1 MTARGNL
8 LTAFAVFALLPASA
22 LGQATARL
30 PVVVWV
36 FASVQNSD
44 MAGPDPASR
53 HARALV
59 HRLRD
64 LGWVDGRNFVLERHG
79 PRDNRERAQAAYAD
93 AVARKVDLIL
103 AVGSTGGTVTAVDA
117 VRATRTIP
125 VVFAGGAD
133 PVALGLVTSLARPG
147 GNATGV
153 TIGVGQD
160 IVAKRLELIREIS
173 PRVKRVAYLNPKGSS
188 DDFVREAATRLGI
201 TLVHAHVESRDQYDQ
216 ALALVAREKAEA
228 ILMGGSS
235 MHYSAVSRIASFA
248 RERNLPVASFFPE
261 LVDAGGLMSYGIDLL
276 DLNRRAAEYV
286 DKVLRGAK
294 PADLPV
300 EQPRKFELVLNQK
313 TARTMGIVIP
323 QSVLLRADK
332 VIE

>member
-1 MTARGNL
+1 MTSRRRL
-8 LTAFAVFALLPASA
+8 LLAGAMVALSPTIAFA
-22 LGQATARL
+22 QAARKL
-30 PVVVWV
+30 PVVVYV
-36 FASVQNSD
+36 FASVPTSEMTGAD
-44 MAGPDPASR
+44 PKGP

-64 LGWVDGRNFVLERHG
+64 LGWEDGRNFILERHG
-79 PRDNRERAQAAYAD
+79 AQDSRERAQGVYAD

-125 VVFAGGAD
+125 VVFAGGSD

-153 TIGVGQD
+153 TVGVGED
-160 IVAKRLELIREIS
+160 IGAKRLELIKEIA
-173 PRVKRVAYLNPKGSS
+173 PRVKRVAYLNPKAAS
-188 DDFVREAATRLGI
+188 DDFFRETALRLGM

-216 ALALVAREKAEA
+216 ALALAAREKVDA
-228 ILMGGSS
+228 ILIGGSS
-235 MHYSAVSRIASFA
+235 MHFAAASRIAAFA
-248 RERNLPVASFFPE
+248 AERKLPVASFFPE
-261 LVDAGGLMSYGIDLL
+261 LVEAGGLLSYGIDLL

-286 DKVLRGAK
+286 DKILRGAK

-300 EQPRKFELVLNQK
+300 EQPRKFELVLNLR
-313 TARTMGIVIP
+313 TARAFGLTIP
-323 QSVLLRADK
+323 QSVLLRTDR